1 MYIKSMGP
9 FYIKKKDFSDFAKNR
24 SVKLAIVNLAFALA
38 FGILGFFI
46 YPEILTMYQEVDAVL
61 PYTLRISPYITAVT
75 CLVFAFIGVRSMLQT
90 SELSTA
96 QKKLLV
102 KYRAED
108 MVNIEEIFST
118 STEYKLLLV
127 YGIVITA
134 FILTTVVPIY
144 QLAGQY

>member
-1 MYIKSMGP
+1 
-9 FYIKKKDFSDFAKNR
+9 
-24 SVKLAIVNLAFALA
+24 
-38 FGILGFFI
+38 
-46 YPEILTMYQEVDAVL
+46 MYQEVDAVL